1 MGWWLES
8 CARKLEPGRGRPG
21 GDQEL
26 VIERSHWVRVAGV
39 GVKARRVIEGSHW
52 VRVAGVGV
60 KVTNARR
67 DDVGGRTCR

>member
-8 CARKLEPGRGRPG
+8 CARKLEDVAVR
-21 GDQEL
+21 DQEL

-39 GVKARRVIEGSHW
+39 GVKVI
-52 VRVAGVGV
+52 
-60 KVTNARR
+60 KARR